1 MARAKERRRQAA
13 TNPVGEKAGN
23 RAAQTIMLNIDQSVL
38 VLIDL
43 QGRLAQLMHGREALF
58 DNLQRLIRGAQAL
71 GLPILWLEQYPQGL
85 GPTIPE
91 VAGLLPGLTPIAKT
105 CFSACGSE
113 AFLAQL
119 TGLERSQVLLAGIEA
134 HVCVYQTAV
143 DLLAGRY
150 EVHVVTDAVSS
161 RTAANAELGR
171 QRMGDAGAR
180 LTSVEMALFELLRT
194 ADAPAFKA
202 VARIVK

>member
-1 MARAKERRRQAA
+1 MRYDVRDAGRQRCVARLRGDRKPNAPTA
-13 TNPVGEKAGN
+13 
-23 RAAQTIMLNIDQSVL
+23 MLHLDQSVL

-58 DNLQRLIRGAQAL
+58 DNVQRLIRGAQAL

-91 VAGLLPGLTPIAKT
+91 VAGLLTGLTPIPKT
-105 CFSACGSE
+105 CFSACGNE
-113 AFLAQL
+113 TFLAQL
-119 TGLERSQVLLAGIEA
+119 ASLERSQVLLAGIEA
-134 HVCVYQTAV
+134 HVCVYQTAL
-143 DLLAGRY
+143 DLLAGKY
-150 EVHVVTDAVSS
+150 EVQVVTDAVSS

-171 QRMGDAGAR
+171 HRMHAAGAR

-202 VARIVK
+202 IARLVK

>member
-1 MARAKERRRQAA
+1 MRRPWARDHRKP
-13 TNPVGEKAGN
+13 TLPK
-23 RAAQTIMLNIDQSVL
+23 TMLTTDQSLL

-58 DNLQRLIRGAQAL
+58 DHVQRLIRGAQAL
-71 GLPILWLEQYPQGL
+71 RLPILWLEQYPQGL

-91 VAGLLPGLTPIAKT
+91 VAGLLTGLSPIPKT
-105 CFSACGSE
+105 SFSACGNE

-119 TGLERSQVLLAGIEA
+119 TGLERRQVLLAGIEA

-143 DLLAGRY
+143 DLLAGDY
-150 EVHVVTDAVSS
+150 EVEVVSDAVSS

-171 QRMGDAGAR
+171 QRMREAGAR

-194 ADAPAFKA
+194 ADAPAFKE